1 MEQLLCG
8 LLSSVEEDLT
18 IVFLCDI
25 VVKMQV
31 ILAVQKCPSLCSA
44 GQPINWMINVAN
56 PEKLVTSNQLC
67 DVKKRS
73 AIFLISR
80 KCLLPDVCLRAKRS
94 KQVNGSCVNLVARF
108 ILTPIMIYVNK
119 LQRGCCSPL

>member
-1 MEQLLCG
+1 
-8 LLSSVEEDLT
+8 
-18 IVFLCDI
+18 
-25 VVKMQV
+25 
-31 ILAVQKCPSLCSA
+31 
-44 GQPINWMINVAN
+44 MINIAN